1 VTKLCVPITEKDTDS
16 ALAAMRSLPA
26 EVDVVELRLDMME
39 SCDLERLCGG
49 KDRPVIATNRPVRE
63 GGRFAGAEP
72 DRLAVL
78 RRAAEL
84 GADFV
89 DVELSAVP
97 ALGELPGTCRRIVSH
112 HDTERTPPDLPGLLR
127 RIVGVGP
134 HVAKIAVTARGAA
147 DVPPVLD
154 LLRHHAGKTP
164 LIALSMGEAG
174 VASRVLAP
182 KLGAFLT
189 FASLARGRES
199 APGQLTLEQ
208 MLGMY
213 RFRAIGPSTAVY
225 GVVANP
231 VAHSMSPAVHNAAF
245 AERGLDAVYL
255 PFKVLDPARFLC
267 GFEPYELKGLSVT
280 LPHKEAMLPL
290 MDEVDEL
297 ATAVGAVNTVALRD
311 GRRYGCNT
319 DVAAAA
325 GSIEGAA
332 QRAGLAPLSERT
344 VLLVGAGGAARAIAL
359 GLRGKVGRLVIANR
373 TVSRARALAAELGA
387 EACGLDELGGVR
399 PDVVVN
405 STSVGM
411 WPNVADCP
419 VPADMLRPGMV
430 VFDAVYNPV
439 RTRLLTE
446 AEAAGAVTATGLE
459 WFVGQAAAQ
468 FELWTGRPAPREV
481 MVEVLRGRLE
491 AGNG

>member
-1 VTKLCVPITEKDTDS
+1 VTKLCVPITEKDTDA

-26 EVDVVELRLDMME
+26 EVDAVELRLDMME

-63 GGRFAGAEP
+63 GGRCTAAEP

-164 LIALSMGEAG
+164 LIAL
-174 VASRVLAP
+174 
-182 KLGAFLT
+182 
-189 FASLARGRES
+189 
-199 APGQLTLEQ
+199 PGQLTLEQ

-332 QRAGLAPLSERT
+332 QRAGLEPLSERT

-411 WPNVADCP
+411 WPNVEDCA

-439 RTRLLTE
+439 RTRLLTQ